1 MEDFNPEEV
10 DETTGFDDEE
20 DDIPGLDDDP
30 DFGNDSDLDDE
41 EEDGESIGDGFGSE
55 GPDLD
60 LGYTE

>member
-20 DDIPGLDDDP
+20 DNIPGLDDDS
-30 DFGNDSDLDDE
+30 DFGNDSDLDD
-41 EEDGESIGDGFGSE
+41 DDDESIGGGFDSE

-60 LGYTE
+60 LDYTE

>member
-20 DDIPGLDDDP
+20 EEDLP
-30 DFGNDSDLDDE
+30 DFGDDSDLDDE
-41 EEDGESIGDGFGSE
+41 EEDGETIGGGFDSE

-60 LGYTE
+60 LDYPE

>member
-10 DETTGFDDEE
+10 DETTGFDDEA

-30 DFGNDSDLDDE
+30 DFGNDPDLDDE
-41 EEDGESIGDGFGSE
+41 EEDDESIGGGFDSE

-60 LGYTE
+60 LDYTE